1 MVTTLPCL
9 DIFSI
14 NARNAFEKLNV
25 ENKKE
30 VIDWAKE
37 RFKAIPN
44 SILGDVS
51 VNCERSPIK
60 DLMLMTFTHCDDLQS
75 PLFIIHQITK
85 GGVSHGQ

>member
-9 DIFSI
+9 NIFSI
-14 NARNAFEKLNV
+14 NARSAFEKLSV

-37 RFKAIPN
+37 RLKAIPH

-51 VNCERSPIK
+51 VHCERSPIK

-85 GGVSHGQ
+85 GGAIHV